1 MAFLLSF
8 LLSLFGVWFFG
19 RIAKR
24 LNIVDRPDGVLKPH
38 GRETPYLGG
47 LGIFVGVL
55 PFSWNDTVVLLS
67 ASIALALGLMDD
79 LFSISPFSRLIAEFG
94 ISLLLVWRFIGLDNL
109 LVSTFWLFFVVVLIN
124 SVNMMDGMDGL
135 CGSLV
140 ALSALS
146 YFFLV
151 RGVFFEN
158 LSLSLLGASLGYLV
172 FNFPPARIFMGD
184 AGSYL
189 MAVLLSAI
197 VLSQNRFA
205 SFDTFLTMIFPL
217 WIFFLDFLASV
228 LRRYR
233 NKKSIFRGDRN
244 HMYDKL
250 SRRFGVKRALFI
262 MIATHAVFCG
272 FSFGALGNI
281 VMSVVTFV
289 LAVVFSF
296 VLIKGLGLL
305 HYD

>member
-19 RIAKR
+19 RVAKR

-55 PFSWNDTVVLLS
+55 PFLWNDTVVLLS
-67 ASIALALGLMDD
+67 ASIALTLGLMDD
-79 LFSISPFSRLIAEFG
+79 LFSISPFLRLVAEFG
-94 ISLLLVWRFIGLDNL
+94 ISLLLVWRFIGLENL
-109 LVSTFWLFFVVVLIN
+109 LVSTLWLFFIAVLVN

-140 ALSALS
+140 ALSSLS

-172 FNFPPARIFMGD
+172 FNFPPAKIFMGD

-189 MAVLLSAI
+189 LAVLLSTI
-197 VLSQNRFA
+197 VLSQNRFF
-205 SFDTFLTMIFPL
+205 SFNTFLTMVFPL

-228 LRRYR
+228 VRRYR
-233 NKKSIFRGDRN
+233 NRRSIFKGDRD

-250 SRRFGVKRALFI
+250 SRRSGTRRALFI

-281 VMSVVTFV
+281 VMSVVTLV
-289 LAVVFSF
+289 LAAVFSF
-296 VLIKGLGLL
+296 VLIKSLGLL